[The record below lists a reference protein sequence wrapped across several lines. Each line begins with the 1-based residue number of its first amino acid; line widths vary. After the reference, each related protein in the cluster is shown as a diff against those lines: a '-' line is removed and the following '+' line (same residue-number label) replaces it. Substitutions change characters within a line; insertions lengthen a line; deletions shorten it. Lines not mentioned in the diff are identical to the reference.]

1 MKRSVIETILGGVVL
16 LVAVVFFVF
25 AYTSSDIQ
33 PVHGYTVTARFNAV
47 DGLISGSDVRIGG
60 VRVGSVTHM
69 EIDQEAYQAVVKM
82 VIQSNI
88 QLPEDTMAVISSDG
102 LLGGKYVRLEPGSS
116 PIKLGDGGVVQK
128 TKDVVSLEEML
139 GKVIFLVAD
148 EGKARR

>member
-16 LVAVVFFVF
+16 LVAAVFFVF

-33 PVHGYTVTARFNAV
+33 PVQGYTVTARFYAV
-47 DGLISGSDVRIGG
+47 DGLISGSDARIGG
-60 VRVGSVTHM
+60 VRVGTVTSM

-82 VIQSNI
+82 VIQSDI

-102 LLGGKYVRLEPGSS
+102 LLGGKYVRLEPGNST
-116 PIKLGDGGVVQK
+116 IKLGEGGVVKK

-148 EGKARR
+148 EGEAKR

>member
-1 MKRSVIETILGGVVL
+1 MKRSVIETIL
-16 LVAVVFFVF
+16 
-25 AYTSSDIQ
+25 
-33 PVHGYTVTARFNAV
+33 
-47 DGLISGSDVRIGG
+47 
-60 VRVGSVTHM
+60 GSVTHM

-102 LLGGKYVRLEPGSS
+102 LLGGKYVRLEPGNS

-139 GKVIFLVAD
+139 GKMIFLVAD